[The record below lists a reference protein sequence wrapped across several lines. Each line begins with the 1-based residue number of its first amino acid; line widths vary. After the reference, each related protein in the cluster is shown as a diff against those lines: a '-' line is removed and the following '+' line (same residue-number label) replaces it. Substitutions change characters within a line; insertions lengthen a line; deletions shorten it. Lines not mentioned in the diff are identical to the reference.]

1 MKNKIYQKILNIQIL
16 YAIFGKFYFKKY
28 NFIKIRKIS
37 IEAGWGELISSHK
50 LLLPL
55 NNLVALMHT
64 DNGYTYTDIEN
75 TPHYKLISNYYM
87 NDKIIANE
95 YIEYL
100 NTYEKDIN
108 SDKKLAEFI
117 GLFNEI
123 KDDQHGLFVS
133 IKKETT
139 SFKTK
144 KFKII
149 DGLHRAS
156 IAKVLSLN
164 EIKCYIIDEI
174 NQ

>member
-1 MKNKIYQKILNIQIL
+1 MKNKIYQKILNIRIL
-16 YAIFGKFYFKKY
+16 YAVFGKYYFKKY

-37 IEAGWGELISSHK
+37 IEAGWGILTSSHK

-64 DNGYTYTDIEN
+64 GNGYTYIDIEN

-87 NDKIIANE
+87 DNKIIANE
-95 YIEYL
+95 YTEYL
-100 NTYEKDIN
+100 NTYEKDIDPN
-108 SDKKLAEFI
+108 KKLTEFI
-117 GLFNEI
+117 GLFDEI
-123 KDDQHGLFVS
+123 KDNQSGLFVS

-164 EIKCYIIDEI
+164 EIECYIIDEI